1 MASMSP
7 RAFRL
12 GQHPLQQR
20 DQAPDVVARC
30 QFRHHAAIGLVHRH
44 LGMHRMAEQAAP
56 GIVERDAGFVAGGFD
71 AEHFHRRH
79 STG

>member
-1 MASMSP
+1 MSP
-7 RAFRL
+7 RTQCDSASTL
-12 GQHPLQQR
+12 CQQR
-20 DQAPDVVARC
+20 DQAADVVARG
-30 QFRHHAAIGLVHRH
+30 QFRHHAAIGFVHRH

-71 AEHFHRRH
+71 AEHYHRRH